1 MTVQPTVVATRSPD
15 GAGELH
21 IAGIVPKRVRATV
34 AERLP
39 HYMMPGQVLPLNR
52 FPVGPSGKVNKEA
65 LPPPAS
71 GRVPAQ
77 EAGSALA
84 DLEEATM
91 VAEVFTEILD
101 VQAVPADTDFFELGS
116 NSLQAVRLLNRLR
129 KRIDG
134 GVSLATLI
142 KRPTVAGSPPRSARP
157 GRHDRPRIASDLM
170 GAFGTQTMRQPAT
183 GAGEH
188 PPVLDRGPVRAHLAG
203 ADDNGLTTGYLVRVA
218 CLCAFPSCS
227 R

>member
-1 MTVQPTVVATRSPD
+1 MWQLGAPTEP
-15 GAGELH
+15 GELH

-39 HYMMPGQVLPLNR
+39 HYMMPGQVVPLNR

-142 KRPTVAGSPPRSARP
+142 S
-157 GRHDRPRIASDLM
+157 GRRWRDRRRDP
-170 GAFGTQTMRQPAT
+170 
-183 GAGEH
+183 
-188 PPVLDRGPVRAHLAG
+188 RGPAG
-203 ADDNGLTTGYLVRVA
+203 MTGPASLRT
-218 CLCAFPSCS
+218 
-227 R
+227 